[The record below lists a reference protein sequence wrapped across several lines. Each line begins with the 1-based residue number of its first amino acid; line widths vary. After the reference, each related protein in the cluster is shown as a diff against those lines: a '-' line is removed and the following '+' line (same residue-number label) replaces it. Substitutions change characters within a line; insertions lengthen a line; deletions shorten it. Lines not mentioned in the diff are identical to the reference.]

1 MSHVSDI
8 LALSSGSKFDPKGG
22 TTREKPDRYRTID
35 VIYGPTRPEEEKHH
49 QVHAHK
55 HS

>member
-8 LALSSGSKFDPKGG
+8 LALFSGSKIDPKGG
-22 TTREKPDRYRTID
+22 TTREKRDRYRTID
-35 VIYGPTRPEEEKHH
+35 VIYGPTRPEEERHH